1 MAKLCC
7 VRLLCVLEMQ
17 DGTRKKA
24 SRRCSAEGDNVQ
36 RIPQQDPSFLG
47 NNADLSRRILDGKP
61 QQPAGLFGTR
71 KIFEHMH
78 VFKNI

>member
-24 SRRCSAEGDNVQ
+24 AEGDNVQ
-36 RIPQQDPSFLG
+36 RIPQRDPSFLG

-61 QQPAGLFGTR
+61 QQPALLFGTR

-78 VFKNI
+78 IFKNI